1 MRAFKDRFN
10 PKVKK
15 NLVPFGMLFTQ
26 IMRNVGVNVS
36 GMEASARASQLKGVT
51 FLKMGIAKKSQNML
65 RNTSRRNPRKNHDL
79 W

>member
-65 RNTSRRNPRKNHDL
+65 RNTSRRNPRKNHNL